1 MDTISNSIKHLFPIL
16 DIKVNNKPLI
26 YFDNAATTQKPLE
39 VIEAMNDYYK
49 MYNSNIHRGAHYL
62 ANYATEKYEEA
73 RSLIS
78 NFINAYD
85 VKEINFTKGTTESI
99 NLLAYSWGRKYVSEG
114 DEILISSVEHHA
126 NIVPWQILCEEKNAI
141 LKVIEIDEQGNFNLE
156 DFYLKVNKK
165 TKLISI
171 NYVSN
176 ALGNINPVQEI
187 IQKARENK
195 ILFHL
200 DIAQAVQ
207 HFKIDVQ
214 KLNCDFVSFSGH
226 KMYGPTG
233 IGVFWG
239 RTIWLQDMN
248 PFLAGGEMI
257 KTVTFEKTVYNDLP
271 YKFEAGTPNIAGGI
285 GLGQAVKFIN
295 RIGIEKINSTENELV
310 TYCISKMKNIEGIIL
325 YGNLELKSSVVSF
338 NIKNIHGYDIGV
350 LLDKQ
355 GIAVRTGHHCCQ
367 PLMNCLGIEGTVRV
381 SFAFYNTKEEIDVF
395 IEALIKAIKMLS

>member
-156 DFYLKVNKK
+156 DFYQKVNKK

-195 ILFHL
+195 ILVHL